1 MKRFFIL
8 FSTVFLFVSSLIS
21 CHIFDEDD
29 DDPDRIRQNSW
40 DYRNIPDSRNC
51 GADESADFTVA
62 NGNTEIAPGVTVT
75 FRTDTD
81 QFNFSSYKI
90 KELPDRTAVRNFDFS
105 SHDFVTLGMDR
116 YDGRKTV
123 VFENCRFKA
132 FRNDAVSPDS
142 AGKVYFVFNNCSFTG
157 NVSSSYITLNNC
169 KIGGFTSDAMNPL
182 REFHAKNLYV
192 YDLAHRPLSGELH
205 LDGIQI
211 YGDQR
216 SRKNE
221 VNGKWISKV
230 ETGEIHFDNVRFEIP
245 SINFGA
251 ENKAYVNACVMFQ
264 LEFSDVD
271 NVSFKNLYVNGGG
284 KWFPLYMDYGKNNER
299 SKNGVS
305 WSHKNLVMQNVLVSN
320 NFGTVFYP
328 QLLSDAKIENVDHHG
343 YLFVTSVWKDEHGDA
358 HFLVTNDTNSDKT
371 LTVKTDR
378 GIFKYEIPHCPSNWA
393 LGGEIDKGL
402 NPTEPLADSA
412 GKPYTKYKFED
423 LPFDLEF
430 TVPGSPNFI
439 LCYQDEEQI
448 RYASLDGKKHYYSEI
463 FGE

>member
-1 MKRFFIL
+1 MINMKPFPIL
-8 FSTVFLFVSSLIS
+8 LAVTLIS
-21 CHIFDEDD
+21 FSCKISSDN
-29 DDPDRIRQNSW
+29 DPNRIRQNSW
-40 DYRNIPDSRNC
+40 DCANIPDSRNC
-51 GADESADFTVA
+51 GADESVCFTVA
-62 NGNTEIAPGVTVT
+62 SGDTEIAPGVTVT

-81 QFNFSSYKI
+81 KFNFSSYKVQN
-90 KELPDRTAVRNFDFS
+90 LPERTTVRDFDFS

-116 YDGRKTV
+116 YNGRKTV
-123 VFENCRFKA
+123 VFENCKFKA

-142 AGKVYFVFNNCSFTG
+142 TGKVYFVFNNCSFGG

-182 REFHAKNLYV
+182 REFYAKNLYV
-192 YDLAHRPLSGELH
+192 YDLAHEPLAGELH

-211 YGDQR
+211 YGDQS
-216 SRKNE
+216 SRRN
-221 VNGKWISKV
+221 VVDGKWISKL
-230 ETGEIHFDNVRFEIP
+230 ETGEIHFDKVRFEIP

-320 NFGTVFYP
+320 NFGTIFYP
-328 QLLSDAKIENVDHHG
+328 QLLSDAKIENVNHHN
-343 YLFVTSVWKDEHGDA
+343 YLFVTSVWKDEKGDA
-358 HFLVTNDTNSDKT
+358 HFLVTNDTNSEKT
-371 LTVKTDR
+371 LTVKTDKI
-378 GIFKYEIPHCPSNWA
+378 IFEYKIPHCPSNWA

-402 NPTEPLADSA
+402 NPTEPLVDSA
-412 GKPYTKYKFED
+412 GKPYTEYKFSD
-423 LPFDLEF
+423 LPFDIEYII
-430 TVPGSPNFI
+430 PGSPNFI
-439 LCYQDEEQI
+439 LCYQGEEQI

-463 FGE
+463 RE

>member
-29 DDPDRIRQNSW
+29 DDPDRIRRNSW

-62 NGNTEIAPGVTVT
+62 NGDTEIAPGVTVT

-90 KELPDRTAVRNFDFS
+90 RELPDRTAVRNFDFS

-116 YDGRKTV
+116 YNGRKTV

-192 YDLAHRPLSGELH
+192 YDLAHGPLSGELH

-251 ENKAYVNACVMFQ
+251 GNKAYVNACVMFQ

-271 NVSFKNLYVNGGG
+271 NVSFRNLYVNGGG

-299 SKNGVS
+299 SK
-305 WSHKNLVMQNVLVSN
+305 KRRLLV
-320 NFGTVFYP
+320 
-328 QLLSDAKIENVDHHG
+328 A
-343 YLFVTSVWKDEHGDA
+343 
-358 HFLVTNDTNSDKT
+358 
-371 LTVKTDR
+371 
-378 GIFKYEIPHCPSNWA
+378 
-393 LGGEIDKGL
+393 
-402 NPTEPLADSA
+402 
-412 GKPYTKYKFED
+412 
-423 LPFDLEF
+423 
-430 TVPGSPNFI
+430 
-439 LCYQDEEQI
+439 
-448 RYASLDGKKHYYSEI
+448 
-463 FGE
+463 

>member
-29 DDPDRIRQNSW
+29 DDPDRIRRNSW

-62 NGNTEIAPGVTVT
+62 NGNTEIAPGITVT

-90 KELPDRTAVRNFDFS
+90 RELPDRTAVRNFDFS

-192 YDLAHRPLSGELH
+192 YDLAHGPLSGELH

-221 VNGKWISKV
+221 VNGKWISQV

-271 NVSFKNLYVNGGG
+271 NVSFRNLYVNGGG
-284 KWFPLYMDYGKNNER
+284 KWFPLYMDYGKNNKR

-358 HFLVTNDTNSDKT
+358 HFLVTNDTNSDKI

-402 NPTEPLADSA
+402 NPNEPLADSA

-423 LPFDLEF
+423 LPFDLEY

>member
-1 MKRFFIL
+1 MNKVFTAFFA
-8 FSTVFLFVSSLIS
+8 LFVFAVLFIS
-21 CHIFDEDD
+21 CHIFSDENDAN
-29 DDPDRIRQNSW
+29 RILQNSW

-51 GADESADFTVA
+51 GADESAEFTVA
-62 NGNTEIAPGVTVT
+62 DGDTEVAPGITVT
-75 FRTDTD
+75 FRTDTN

-90 KELPDRTAVRNFDFS
+90 KELPNEITVRNFDFS

-116 YDGRKTV
+116 YNERKTV

-182 REFHAKNLYV
+182 REFIAKNLYV
-192 YDLAHRPLSGELH
+192 YDLAHGPLSGELH

-216 SRKNE
+216 SRQNE
-221 VNGKWISKV
+221 VDGKWISKV

-245 SINFGA
+245 SINLGA

-284 KWFPLYMDYGKNNER
+284 KWFPLYLDYGKNNER

-305 WSHKNLVMQNVLVSN
+305 WSHKNLAMQNVLVSN
-320 NFGTVFYP
+320 NFGTIFYP
-328 QLLSDAKIENVDHHG
+328 QLLSDAKIENVDHHN
-343 YLFVTSVWKDEHGDA
+343 YLFVTSVWKGESGNA

-378 GIFKYEIPHCPSNWA
+378 GIFTYEIPHCPSNWA
-393 LGGEIDKGL
+393 LGGEIDKSL
-402 NPTEPLADSA
+402 NPTELLADSA
-412 GKPYTKYKFED
+412 GKPY
-423 LPFDLEF
+423 LPFDLEY
-430 TVPGSPNFI
+430 TVPGSLDFI

-448 RYASLDGKKHYYSEI
+448 RYASLDGEKHYYSEI
-463 FGE
+463 REE

>member
-29 DDPDRIRQNSW
+29 DDPDRIRRNSW

-75 FRTDTD
+75 FRPDKD
-81 QFNFSSYKI
+81 QFNFSYYKI
-90 KELPDRTAVRNFDFS
+90 RELPDRTAVRNFDFS

-116 YDGRKTV
+116 YNGRKTV

-192 YDLAHRPLSGELH
+192 YDLAHGPLSGELH

-284 KWFPLYMDYGKNNER
+284 LWFPLYLDYGKNNER

-320 NFGTVFYP
+320 NFGTIFYP

-378 GIFKYEIPHCPSNWA
+378 GIF
-393 LGGEIDKGL
+393 
-402 NPTEPLADSA
+402 
-412 GKPYTKYKFED
+412 
-423 LPFDLEF
+423 
-430 TVPGSPNFI
+430 
-439 LCYQDEEQI
+439 QI
-448 RYASLDGKKHYYSEI
+448 RNSALPQQLG
-463 FGE
+463 FGRRN

>member
-29 DDPDRIRQNSW
+29 DDPDRIRRNSW

-81 QFNFSSYKI
+81 QFNFSYYKI
-90 KELPDRTAVRNFDFS
+90 RELPDRTAVRNFDFS

-192 YDLAHRPLSGELH
+192 YDLAHGPLSGELH

-216 SRKNE
+216 SRQN
-221 VNGKWISKV
+221 VVDGKWISKV
-230 ETGEIHFDNVRFEIP
+230 ETE
-245 SINFGA
+245 

-320 NFGTVFYP
+320 NFGTIFYP
-328 QLLSDAKIENVDHHG
+328 QLLSDAKIENVNHHN
-343 YLFVTSVWKDEHGDA
+343 YLFVSSVWKDENGDA

-371 LTVKTDR
+371 LTVKTDK
-378 GIFKYEIPHCPSNWA
+378 GIFEYEIPHCPSNWA
-393 LGGEIDKGL
+393 LGGEIDEGL
-402 NPTEPLADSA
+402 NPEEALVDST
-412 GKPYTKYKFED
+412 GKPYTEYRFSD
-423 LPFDLEF
+423 LPFDLEY
-430 TVPGSPNFI
+430 TIPGSPSFI
-439 LCYQDEEQI
+439 LCYQGEEQI